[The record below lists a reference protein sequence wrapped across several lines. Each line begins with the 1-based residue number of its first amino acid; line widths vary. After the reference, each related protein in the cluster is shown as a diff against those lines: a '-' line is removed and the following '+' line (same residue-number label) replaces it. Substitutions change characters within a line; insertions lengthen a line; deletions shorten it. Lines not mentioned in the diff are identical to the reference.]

1 MPSIT
6 NAILAHSSRA
16 LCAASFVV
24 LAFGTS
30 LTMAATPTSYF
41 GSALITGTNNRISV
55 TRVPVIDSAGTV
67 TYKDVT
73 INFVVN
79 STGGLSFTSSP
90 ITPSPA
96 LITSGFKA
104 GTYKDTRGNKYAVT
118 GPSVIP
124 GTTRTA
130 WSLAFTTGP
139 DAAQFSMS
147 WVTGPIAGHPNQSS
161 LTARSITTTA
171 YSWGTVGVEQ
181 FKTSSFPFSY
191 WGNYARVVGAA
202 QAGNQLVFHLF
213 SNIDNIEDDSVSL
226 QFCPSAC

>member
-1 MPSIT
+1 MASTINVT
-6 NAILAHSSRA
+6 AIRSSRA
-16 LCAASFVV
+16 LRTASFVV
-24 LAFGTS
+24 LAFGAS
-30 LTMAATPTSYF
+30 LAVAATPTSYF
-41 GSALITGTNNRISV
+41 GSALITGTNNRISI
-55 TRVPVIDSAGTV
+55 TRVPVINSAGTV
-67 TYKDVT
+67 TYKDLT
-73 INFVVN
+73 INFVVDN
-79 STGGLSFTSSP
+79 AGTLTFGPSTIAASP
-90 ITPSPA
+90 S

-130 WSLAFTTGP
+130 WSLTFTTGP

-181 FKTSSFPFSY
+181 IKSSYFPFY
-191 WGNYARVVGAA
+191 NWGNNAQVVGAV
-202 QAGNQLVFHLF
+202 QAGDQLVFHLF
-213 SNIDNIEDDSVSL
+213 YNYDNIEDDSVSL
-226 QFCPSAC
+226 QFCPTAC